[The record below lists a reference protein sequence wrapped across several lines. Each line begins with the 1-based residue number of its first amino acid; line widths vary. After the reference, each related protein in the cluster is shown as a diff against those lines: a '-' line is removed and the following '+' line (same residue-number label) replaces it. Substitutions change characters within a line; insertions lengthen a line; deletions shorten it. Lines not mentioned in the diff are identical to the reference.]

1 MSGGAVGKD
10 AVSLASLIMQ
20 GKGKEGAEGWPAEL
34 SLSPDPSIG
43 QIWLAAEREY
53 RIQGA
58 WPLTLAMAM
67 ALLAVSL
74 SRAPAHPELS
84 KTGGLGDLEG

>member
-1 MSGGAVGKD
+1 MFPHPTTAPGWRDTPG
-10 AVSLASLIMQ
+10 LL
-20 GKGKEGAEGWPAEL
+20 EGAEGWPAEL